1 MDIDI
6 SAIDRNLS
14 DISGKIDFYSFLTPI
29 NQEEE
34 RKRFFSSLEENKPY
48 NPVFCYKSER
58 DFSAE
63 REWLEDTR
71 KLLDPEDPLHQIFV
85 KNADFISA
93 HLDMLESDD
102 KGFSEL
108 AIKSFGS
115 PDKDSVDLAKKI
127 LDEGRASG
135 YIFPEEAVTPEEMAS
150 ILEKKLES
158 AGIEWDVVISGKIIP
173 KITVSGKNRTIYVNS
188 GINYTE
194 AEVERLK
201 IHEIEVHVY
210 RGANG
215 SNQPYNIFAEGLA
228 GYNETEEGLAIYME
242 EKAGC
247 LELDTRQMKLY
258 AGRALAVD
266 HSLRTSFYETFKVL
280 CGYFSHDLAYRLT
293 ERVKRGLKDTSIK
306 GAFTKDFHYIS
317 GFRKVREY
325 LDDNGDISILYV
337 GKVGLD
343 DLQIVKKLMR
353 EGVLKPPGFIP
364 DFIK

>member
-115 PDKDSVDLAKKI
+115 PDKDSVDLARKI

-135 YIFPEEAVTPEEMAS
+135 YIFPRRSGNARRDGLYPR
-150 ILEKKLES
+150 EKIGVRRHRMGRRYKR
-158 AGIEWDVVISGKIIP
+158 
-173 KITVSGKNRTIYVNS
+173 KNNS
-188 GINYTE
+188 QN
-194 AEVERLK
+194 
-201 IHEIEVHVY
+201 
-210 RGANG
+210 NG
-215 SNQPYNIFAEGLA
+215 FGQ
-228 GYNETEEGLAIYME
+228 
-242 EKAGC
+242 K
-247 LELDTRQMKLY
+247 
-258 AGRALAVD
+258 
-266 HSLRTSFYETFKVL
+266 
-280 CGYFSHDLAYRLT
+280 
-293 ERVKRGLKDTSIK
+293 
-306 GAFTKDFHYIS
+306 
-317 GFRKVREY
+317 
-325 LDDNGDISILYV
+325 
-337 GKVGLD
+337 
-343 DLQIVKKLMR
+343 
-353 EGVLKPPGFIP
+353 
-364 DFIK
+364 